1 MTHLEPFGYKTAWL
15 AVHDRSQA
23 QVAEALGLTGGRNV
37 SGAEAADA
45 FGEVGIL
52 PPVPGADGRWTLAV
66 SFELSDISP
75 TRLVSLSA
83 LLGTRVQAF
92 ATHRV
97 AEAHRWLAADRGRLQ
112 RHVELVGESGE
123 LVAWTGEPTPTETGL
138 GLPAL
143 EEITDEE
150 ARFQVVLDVN
160 EETVM
165 AVARG
170 WSIDPTTLSGE
181 VPGHALLF
189 DDVDEGPPP
198 PEPMTT
204 RQRRWWWPWSPPTD
218 R

>member
-15 AVHDRSQA
+15 AVLDRSQA
-23 QVAEALGLTGGRNV
+23 QVAEALGLNGGRNV
-37 SGAEAADA
+37 SGGEAAEAFD
-45 FGEVGIL
+45 EVGLL
-52 PPVPGADGRWTLAV
+52 PPVPGVDGRWTLAV
-66 SFELSDISP
+66 SSDLADISA
-75 TRLVSLSA
+75 TRLASLSA

-92 ATHRV
+92 ASHRV
-97 AEAHRWLAADRGRLQ
+97 VEAHRWLLADLGRLL
-112 RHVELVGESGE
+112 RHVEVVGESGE
-123 LVAWTGEPTPTETGL
+123 LVWAGVPTPTETGL

-160 EETVM
+160 EQTVM

-170 WSIDPTTLSGE
+170 WCIDPTILSGE

-198 PEPMTT
+198 PAQVEAPSRTPWLWSKLV
-204 RQRRWWWPWSPPTD
+204 RRRT
-218 R
+218 

>member
-15 AVHDRSQA
+15 AVLDRSQA

-37 SGAEAADA
+37 SGGEAAEAFD
-45 FGEVGIL
+45 EVGLL
-52 PPVPGADGRWTLAV
+52 PPVPGVDGRWTLAV
-66 SFELSDISP
+66 SSDLADISA
-75 TRLVSLSA
+75 TRLASLSA

-92 ATHRV
+92 ASHRV
-97 AEAHRWLAADRGRLQ
+97 VEAHRWLLADRGRLL
-112 RHVELVGESGE
+112 RHVEVVGESGE
-123 LVAWTGEPTPTETGL
+123 LVWAGVPTPTETGL

>member
-15 AVHDRSQA
+15 AVLDRSQA

-37 SGAEAADA
+37 SGGEAAEAFD
-45 FGEVGIL
+45 EVGLL
-52 PPVPGADGRWTLAV
+52 PPVPGVDGRWTLAV
-66 SFELSDISP
+66 SSDLADISA
-75 TRLVSLSA
+75 TRLASLSA

-92 ATHRV
+92 ASHRV
-97 AEAHRWLAADRGRLQ
+97 VEAHRWLLADRGRLL
-112 RHVELVGESGE
+112 RHVEVVGESGE
-123 LVAWTGEPTPTETGL
+123 LVWAGVPTPTETGL

-160 EETVM
+160 EQTVM

-170 WSIDPTTLSGE
+170 WCIDPTILSGE

-198 PEPMTT
+198 PAQVEAPSRTPWLWSKLV
-204 RQRRWWWPWSPPTD
+204 RRRT
-218 R
+218 